1 MPHTPLGYS
10 TKQEN
15 IAVTGVADMV
25 IRSLLDKQQFH
36 DPLGAAL
43 RLGISSAHW
52 PLFGLLWPS
61 GLRLARRMAA
71 HPVRAGERI
80 LEIGCGLALASLVAH
95 RRGADVTASDCHP
108 LSGVFLRANVALNQ
122 LPPLDYRHGQWGEG
136 LQASANETTLSGR
149 FGLIVASD
157 VLYERDE
164 RGNLAAFIEA
174 HASPSAAV
182 WLVDPN
188 RSNRPQFHRH
198 MRLLGF
204 SVHEQALVQGQA
216 AGETPYRGRM
226 LTYVRGA

>member
-1 MPHTPLGYS
+1 
-10 TKQEN
+10 
-15 IAVTGVADMV
+15 
-25 IRSLLDKQQFH
+25 
-36 DPLGAAL
+36 
-43 RLGISSAHW
+43 
-52 PLFGLLWPS
+52 
-61 GLRLARRMAA
+61 
-71 HPVRAGERI
+71 
-80 LEIGCGLALASLVAH
+80 VAH

-122 LPPLDYRHGQWGEG
+122 LAPLDYRHGQWGEG
-136 LQASANETTLSGR
+136 LLASANETTLSGR

-164 RGNLAAFIEA
+164 RGSLAAFIEA
-174 HASPSAAV
+174 HASASAEV

-204 SVHEQALVQGQA
+204 SVHEQALIQGQA
-216 AGETPYRGRM
+216 AGEIPYRGRM